1 MGHLTRYL
9 LKKAFQ
15 LFCFYPSL
23 PKGRARLE
31 TDFDVGLRQNWL
43 IVHFFCKMESK
54 FNSLQVDCLINK
66 QPFAVSE
73 KKKPEH
79 CSGLKSV

>member
-1 MGHLTRYL
+1 VKKISRLPCGKPKLSVSEKTDAMGHLTRYL

-31 TDFDVGLRQNWL
+31 TVFDVGLQQNGA
-43 IVHFFCKMESK
+43 IVHFYCEMESK
-54 FNSLQVDCLINK
+54 FNRL
-66 QPFAVSE
+66 
-73 KKKPEH
+73 
-79 CSGLKSV
+79 

>member
-31 TDFDVGLRQNWL
+31 TDFDVGLHQNRA
-43 IVHFFCKMESK
+43 IVHFYCEMESK
-54 FNSLQVDCLINK
+54 FNRL
-66 QPFAVSE
+66 
-73 KKKPEH
+73 
-79 CSGLKSV
+79 

>member
-31 TDFDVGLRQNWL
+31 TDFDVGLHQNGA
-43 IVHFFCKMESK
+43 IVHFYCEMESK
-54 FNSLQVDCLINK
+54 IN
-66 QPFAVSE
+66 
-73 KKKPEH
+73 
-79 CSGLKSV
+79 C

>member
-31 TDFDVGLRQNWL
+31 TVFDVGLQQNGA
-43 IVHFFCKMESK
+43 IVHFYCEMESK
-54 FNSLQVDCLINK
+54 FNRL
-66 QPFAVSE
+66 
-73 KKKPEH
+73 
-79 CSGLKSV
+79 

>member
-1 MGHLTRYL
+1 MKKISRVPCGKPKLSVSEKTDAMGHLTRYL

-31 TDFDVGLRQNWL
+31 TVFDVGLQQNGA
-43 IVHFFCKMESK
+43 IVHFYCKIERK
-54 FNSLQVDCLINK
+54 FNRL
-66 QPFAVSE
+66 
-73 KKKPEH
+73 
-79 CSGLKSV
+79 

>member
-31 TDFDVGLRQNWL
+31 TDFDVGLHQNGA
-43 IVHFFCKMESK
+43 IVHFYCEMERK
-54 FNSLQVDCLINK
+54 FNRL
-66 QPFAVSE
+66 
-73 KKKPEH
+73 
-79 CSGLKSV
+79 

>member
-1 MGHLTRYL
+1 MKKISRVPCGKPKLSVSEKTDAMGHLTRYL

-31 TDFDVGLRQNWL
+31 TVFDVGLQQNGA
-43 IVHFFCKMESK
+43 IVHFY
-54 FNSLQVDCLINK
+54 
-66 QPFAVSE
+66 
-73 KKKPEH
+73 
-79 CSGLKSV
+79 

>member
-1 MGHLTRYL
+1 VKKISRVPCGKPKLSVSEKTDAMGHLTRYL

-31 TDFDVGLRQNWL
+31 TVFDVGLQQNGA
-43 IVHFFCKMESK
+43 IVHFY
-54 FNSLQVDCLINK
+54 
-66 QPFAVSE
+66 
-73 KKKPEH
+73 
-79 CSGLKSV
+79 

>member
-1 MGHLTRYL
+1 MKKISRLPCGKPKLSVSEKTDAMGHLTRYL

-31 TDFDVGLRQNWL
+31 TVFDVGLQQNGA
-43 IVHFFCKMESK
+43 IVHFYCEMESK
-54 FNSLQVDCLINK
+54 FNRL
-66 QPFAVSE
+66 
-73 KKKPEH
+73 
-79 CSGLKSV
+79 

>member
-1 MGHLTRYL
+1 MKKISRVPCGKPKLSVSEKTDAMGHLTRYL

-31 TDFDVGLRQNWL
+31 TVFDVGLQQNGA
-43 IVHFFCKMESK
+43 IVHFYCEMESK
-54 FNSLQVDCLINK
+54 FNRL
-66 QPFAVSE
+66 
-73 KKKPEH
+73 
-79 CSGLKSV
+79 

>member
-1 MGHLTRYL
+1 MKKISRVPCGKPKLSVSEKTDAMGHLTRYL

-31 TDFDVGLRQNWL
+31 TVFDVGLQQNGG
-43 IVHFFCKMESK
+43 IVHFYCKMERK
-54 FNSLQVDCLINK
+54 FNRL
-66 QPFAVSE
+66 
-73 KKKPEH
+73 
-79 CSGLKSV
+79 